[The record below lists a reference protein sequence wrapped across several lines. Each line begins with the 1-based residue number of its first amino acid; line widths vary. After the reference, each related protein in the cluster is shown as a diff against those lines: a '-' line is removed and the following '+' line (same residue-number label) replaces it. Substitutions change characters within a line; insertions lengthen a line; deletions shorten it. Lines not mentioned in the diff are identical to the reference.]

1 VKFIFPNSH
10 FVFLHDTPS
19 KSLFERTERS
29 FSSGCI
35 RVENPFE
42 FAELLL
48 DDPAKW
54 NADTIQQMLDSEKP
68 RTVFL
73 KEPMTVMLLYST
85 VGVADEEVVRF
96 YNDIYQRDARVL
108 EPLDGDFE
116 FSLPADAPA
125 YVNQ

>member
-1 VKFIFPNSH
+1 
-10 FVFLHDTPS
+10 
-19 KSLFERTERS
+19 
-29 FSSGCI
+29 
-35 RVENPFE
+35 
-42 FAELLL
+42 
-48 DDPAKW
+48 
-54 NADTIQQMLDSEKP
+54 MLDSEKP
-68 RTVFL
+68 QTVFL

-116 FSLPADAPA
+116 LSLPADAPA